1 MEIGNDLLASLRG
14 QLDAPG
20 GTSAGLA
27 FDWAGLRARCAA
39 AHAAR
44 QAMQHGLDS
53 SQGQA
58 DGAFPSGGFGDWT
71 RVASVSRNHA
81 SRVVN
86 RTDLT
91 DGKVPARIDGPVAS
105 DAVVGGRG

>member
-14 QLDAPG
+14 QRNATLGRAEG
-20 GTSAGLA
+20 AAFGAG
-27 FDWAGLRARCAA
+27 FDWAGLHARCAA

-44 QAMQHGLDS
+44 LAMQYGL
-53 SQGQA
+53 A
-58 DGAFPSGGFGDWT
+58 DGGFPSGGFGDWT
-71 RVASVSRNHA
+71 RVASVSANHA
-81 SRVVN
+81 SRAVN

-91 DGKVPARIDGPVAS
+91 DGKVPARIDGSVAS

>member
-1 MEIGNDLLASLRG
+1 MEIGNDLLASLRSQCDPSFG
-14 QLDAPG
+14 KAEG
-20 GTSAGLA
+20 VG
-27 FDWAGLRARCAA
+27 FDWAGLRARCVA

-44 QAMQHGLDS
+44 QAMQHGL
-53 SQGQA
+53 A
-58 DGAFPSGGFGDWT
+58 DGAFPSGGFGDWV
-71 RVASVSRNHA
+71 RVASVPRNHA

-91 DGKVPARIDGPVAS
+91 DGKVPTRIEGAVAR

>member
-1 MEIGNDLLASLRG
+1 MEIGNDLLASLREQRG
-14 QLDAPG
+14 ASHGTAG
-20 GTSAGLA
+20 GPASSAV
-27 FDWAGLRARCAA
+27 FDWVGLRARCAA

-44 QAMQHGLDS
+44 LAMQHGV
-53 SQGQA
+53 A
-58 DGAFPSGGFGDWT
+58 EGAFPSGGFGDWT

-91 DGKVPARIDGPVAS
+91 DGKVPARIDGLVAS